1 MPNDAQD
8 RAAEWLSAGSA
19 SCDEGHRTFVAALQ
33 HKLETASW
41 KRGNRRQQEL
51 AAWAFPDRAGSRP
64 GGVQWLPKWA
74 PESKG
79 STPESSNK
87 LLLLLCYLGLT
98 WWIPR
103 GVASQKNRSV
113 AGDIARCAPQHTFR
127 PGKEPTKQCL
137 GGLRQARPAGAC
149 PNNPSPSGL
158 RSRVFIGRATGIC
171 PSPTRAPG
179 LVPTRIAAPVAS
191 SLTEVATRWRG

>member
-113 AGDIARCAPQHTFR
+113 AGEVPRCAPQHTAAAR
-127 PGKEPTKQCL
+127 RDPQNYAETPCSTL
-137 GGLRQARPAGAC
+137 AGGADRPAHASREDIPFVGHQDVSV
-149 PNNPSPSGL
+149 NPSRCLSEN
-158 RSRVFIGRATGIC
+158 F
-171 PSPTRAPG
+171 
-179 LVPTRIAAPVAS
+179 
-191 SLTEVATRWRG
+191 LT